1 MSALPDKKE
10 ETPERK
16 EYAVTVLSRV
26 DIVTYPKIEERLVQ
40 VRIIYVAEGLAP
52 KGISIL
58 KDEYSL
64 EVEKER
70 IRADIE
76 QRLEQKAE
84 AYKV

>member
-16 EYAVTVLSRV
+16 EYAVTILSRTP
-26 DIVTYPKIEERLVQ
+26 IATYPKIGERLVQ
-40 VRIIYVAEGLAP
+40 RRIIYVAAGLAP

-58 KDEYSL
+58 EDEWTEEL
-64 EVEKER
+64 EKER

-76 QRLEQKAE
+76 RRLELKAE
-84 AYKV
+84 AYRV